1 MSKNSQSSNKTASK
15 QPIENAGQIIE
26 AFGGIRPMAAKID
39 TPVTTV
45 QGWKKRDVIPGA
57 RRAQIEKAANDHNI
71 DLSKAMTDT
80 PVKAEPLIATKKKT
94 ENKTENK
101 TTKKSNAPKVEVK
114 QTVHPA
120 SQSDNK
126 AEHDKLMAAIEA
138 QGRKNMVASTWIAT
152 GLILLTAAVGAFIF
166 WPQAEEKLEAQEQ
179 KISALEQEFENANEQ
194 RPAQQ
199 KGFFESII
207 PEDVQSELQMRA
219 DRLQT
224 QVKNVQNTV
233 EQLSEKAEAISS
245 GVLDQNAGPLTER
258 LAVLEEQI
266 GAMQGSEKLTSIVDR
281 IQSLE
286 ESFSGQE
293 QLSQSM
299 DQMKNMMITRE
310 QAGDTIND
318 TLAKAQEKTGA
329 LGETLEGVSGDDLKA
344 AAMLITLS
352 QMRSAFFRQ
361 EPFEKDLAVL
371 QRLAGED
378 DVELQAAISNL
389 APHANGGV
397 LSSEGL
403 SREFKGL
410 AGDIVVSSLKGEDV
424 SIKERAQARLHN
436 MLQVEKDGALVT
448 GTETQNKVASA
459 QKMLDEGNIQGAIA
473 ELQSLDGEA
482 ADTAQPFIEQAKAS
496 LMAGDL
502 QKLLGDTIL
511 SKVTGQLPN
520 GITAIPDMKDLIPT
534 EMPQNI
540 QNSIPGAEQIL
551 DAVPMVPNDVIK
563 DEESGVSI
571 LPRDSKFK
579 GFSGGSDF

>member
-1 MSKNSQSSNKTASK
+1 MSKNSNSSKPTSK

-45 QGWKKRDVIPGA
+45 QGWKKRDVIPA
-57 RRAQIEKAANDHNI
+57 TRRAQIEKAANDHNI
-71 DLSKAMTDT
+71 DLSKAMSDAPAQT
-80 PVKAEPLIATKKKT
+80 KPLTATKKKT
-94 ENKTENK
+94 EKK
-101 TTKKSNAPKVEVK
+101 ADKQTTKSSNTPKVEVK
-114 QTVHPA
+114 QTIHTAP
-120 SQSDNK
+120 DTTK

-166 WPQAEEKLEAQEQ
+166 WPKAEEKLEAQEQ
-179 KISALEQEFENANEQ
+179 KISELEQEVENVSDRPGLFET
-194 RPAQQ
+194 
-199 KGFFESII
+199 II
-207 PEDVQSELQMRA
+207 PEDIQSELQMRA

-258 LAVLEEQI
+258 LAVLEDQI
-266 GAMQGSEKLTSIVDR
+266 GAMQGGEKLASIIDR

-286 ESFSGQE
+286 ESFAGQE

-299 DQMKNMMITRE
+299 DQMKDMMITRE

-378 DVELQAAISNL
+378 DVELQAAIANL

-397 LSSEGL
+397 LSIEGL

-410 AGDIVVSSLKGEDV
+410 AGDIVVSSLQGEDV

-448 GTETQNKVASA
+448 GTETQNKVAKA
-459 QKMLDEGNIQGAIA
+459 QKMLDDGNIEGAITA
-473 ELQSLDGEA
+473 LQSLDGEA
-482 ADTAQPFIEQAKAS
+482 ATTAQPFIEQAKAS

-520 GITAIPDMKDLIPT
+520 GITAIPDMKDIIPT

-540 QNSIPGAEQIL
+540 QNNIPDASQIL
-551 DAVPMVPNDVIK
+551 EAVPVTPNTVIK

-579 GFSGGSDF
+579 GFSGGPDF

>member
-45 QGWKKRDVIPGA
+45 QGWKKRDVIPA
-57 RRAQIEKAANDHNI
+57 TRREQIEKAANDHNI

-80 PVKAEPLIATKKKT
+80 PVQTKPLAAPKKNTGKKATK
-94 ENKTENK
+94 
-101 TTKKSNAPKVEVK
+101 SSSAPKVEVK
-114 QTVHPA
+114 QTIHTAP
-120 SQSDNK
+120 QSDNK
-126 AEHDKLMAAIEA
+126 VEHDKLMAAIEA

-166 WPQAEEKLEAQEQ
+166 WPKAEEKLEAQEQ
-179 KISALEQEFENANEQ
+179 KISALEQEVGNANAQ
-194 RPAQQ
+194 RPEQQ

-207 PEDVQSELQMRA
+207 PEDVQSELQERA

-258 LAVLEEQI
+258 LAVLEDQI
-266 GAMQGSEKLTSIVDR
+266 GAMQGGEKLTSIIDR

-286 ESFSGQE
+286 ESFAGQE

-299 DQMKNMMITRE
+299 DQMKEMMITRE

-378 DVELQAAISNL
+378 DVELQAAIANL

-410 AGDIVVSSLKGEDV
+410 AGDIVVSSLQGEDV

-436 MLQVEKDGALVT
+436 MLQVEKNGALVT
-448 GTETQNKVASA
+448 GTETQNKVATA
-459 QKMLDEGNIQGAIA
+459 QKMLDDGNIEGAIA
-473 ELQSLDGEA
+473 ALQGLDGEA

-520 GITAIPDMKDLIPT
+520 GITSIPDMKDIIPT
-534 EMPQNI
+534 EMPKNI
-540 QNSIPGAEQIL
+540 PDAGQIL

-579 GFSGGSDF
+579 GFSGGPDF